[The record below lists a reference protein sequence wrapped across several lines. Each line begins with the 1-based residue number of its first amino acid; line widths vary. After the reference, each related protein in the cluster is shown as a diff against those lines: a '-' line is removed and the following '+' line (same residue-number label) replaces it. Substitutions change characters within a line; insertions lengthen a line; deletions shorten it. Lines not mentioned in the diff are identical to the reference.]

1 METSFFNFQQSVI
14 MLLLLCVV
22 MPRSTVLNREKLLV
36 LYTYG
41 VVSVY
46 VCVYMTLICVCVF
59 SVCNSVYRI

>member
-22 MPRSTVLNREKLLV
+22 MPRSTILNREKLLV

-46 VCVYMTLICVCVF
+46 VCVYMCLCVLCL
-59 SVCNSVYRI
+59 

>member
-1 METSFFNFQQSVI
+1 METSFFNFQHSVI

-22 MPRSTVLNREKLLV
+22 MPRSTILNREKLLV